1 MTAKLDELNQ
11 LIDAGA
17 VAVRRVR
24 RFAPAGGPGDKVFPP
39 TYMIDDPKAPT
50 KYAVE
55 TRRIGGADVS
65 TVLLDSVQ
73 SQANRME
80 QALLAGW
87 RAGDLSFPVIAVDFS
102 KEKGLEDIGQI
113 TTLDAPH
120 RLADAI
126 LRDSTTAKGVPFRQ
140 SPAGLEFVRAKTARA
155 TAVFKFCPTA
165 LIFGVWDSTG
175 ATGGMGAKFART
187 LVSEIVGVNAC
198 TGVKT
203 ASRIDPLQ
211 ISDISKV
218 KPLYEDPREGWT
230 FAKPTE
236 KGAKPSV
243 LKPSDVNHS
252 NIPPTVDSKAG
263 GVTLDYALHTAVLSL
278 AGLRKLGFPVD
289 CGGQALDAGQRTKA
303 ESAARK
309 ALAAL
314 AVAGIVYQD
323 AMGYDLRSRCLLVPE
338 GVAEFEVV
346 AGDGS
351 VRTLSITRDDARK
364 ALADAAAA
372 AAKCGMGWECEP
384 GKPIL
389 TLKPTEKLCEL
400 IRISRAQAATSKE

>member
-1 MTAKLDELNQ
+1 MTAKLDELAN
-11 LIDAGA
+11 LIEAGA

-24 RFAPAGGPGDKVFPP
+24 RFGPAGGAGDKVFPP
-39 TYMIDDPKAPT
+39 TYVVDDPKAQT
-50 KYAVE
+50 KYAIE
-55 TRRIGGADVS
+55 TRRIDGAAVD

-87 RAGDLSFPVIAVDFS
+87 RAGELSFPVIVVDFS
-102 KEKGLEDIGQI
+102 NEKGLEDIGQI

-140 SPAGLEFVRAKTARA
+140 SGEGLAFTRAKVARA
-155 TAVFKFCPTA
+155 TAVFKLCPTA

-198 TGVKT
+198 AGVKT

-211 ISDISKV
+211 ISDVSKGN
-218 KPLYEDPREGWT
+218 PLYEDAEEGWT
-230 FAKPTE
+230 FEKPSGKSAKPQ
-236 KGAKPSV
+236 A
-243 LKPSDVNHS
+243 LKPSDVNHG
-252 NIPPTVDSKAG
+252 NIAPSVDAKAG

-289 CGGQALDAGQRTKA
+289 CSGRTLDGAQRAKA
-303 ESAARK
+303 ESAART

-314 AVAGIVYQD
+314 ALAGVVYQD

-338 GVAEFEVV
+338 GVAQFEVV
-346 AGDGS
+346 AADGRVHGLTMS
-351 VRTLSITRDDARK
+351 REDAQK
-364 ALADAAAA
+364 AVADAAAA
-372 AAKCGMGWECEP
+372 AANCGMGWACEP